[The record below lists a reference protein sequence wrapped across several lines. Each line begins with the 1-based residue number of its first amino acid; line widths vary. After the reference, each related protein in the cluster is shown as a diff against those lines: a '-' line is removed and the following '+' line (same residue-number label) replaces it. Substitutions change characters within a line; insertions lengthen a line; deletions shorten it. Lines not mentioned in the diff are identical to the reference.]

1 MLFSRKI
8 KYFKNFLANK
18 IQTFRKYN
26 FFAFQKILLQHKKV
40 FFEYNI
46 KNMVFFSVFP
56 YRSSSN

>member
-46 KNMVFFSVFP
+46 KKYGVF
-56 YRSSSN
+56 